1 MKRFWI
7 AIVFGVVAF
16 TVLLVPA
23 VFADGPSEGREGR
36 AELRYMQGMI
46 DHHQMALDMATDC
59 LTKAATESV
68 RTLCQN
74 VIDEQSAEISTMQTW
89 LQDWYGVTYT
99 PMSMTEMMDM
109 MGMGDMMGSMMGSD
123 PMPGG
128 MMEMPEMGHG
138 MMVDPPMM
146 MGMMAGLSQLFG
158 TQYEIAWLESMI
170 DHHDDAINMSER
182 LLARLGDAGH
192 PELRELAQNIIDAQ
206 TAETATME
214 QMIAELSS

>member
-16 TVLLVPA
+16 TALLVPA
-23 VFADGPSEGREGR
+23 VFADGPSAGREGR

-59 LTKAATESV
+59 ITKGVTESV

-89 LQDWYGVTYT
+89 LQDWYGITYT

-109 MGMGDMMGSMMGSD
+109 MGLGDMMGSMMGGD

-146 MGMMAGLSQLFG
+146 MGMMAGLSQLTG

>member
-1 MKRFWI
+1 MKRLWLI
-7 AIVFGVVAF
+7 LGLIVLTFSAF
-16 TVLLVPA
+16 AAPA
-23 VFADGPSEGREGR
+23 VLADGPSEARIGR
-36 AELRYMQGMI
+36 AEMRFMQGMI
-46 DHHQMALDMATDC
+46 DHHQMALDMANDC
-59 LTKAATESV
+59 LAKAVTESV

-89 LQDWYGVTYT
+89 LQAWYGITYT

-109 MGMGDMMGSMMGSD
+109 MGMDDMMMGGD

-128 MMEMPEMGHG
+128 MMEMPGMGHN

-146 MGMMAGLSQLFG
+146 MGMMAGLSQLEG
-158 TQYEIAWLESMI
+158 VEYEIAWLESMI

-182 LLARLGDAGH
+182 LLRRLGESGH

-206 TAETATME
+206 TAEIE
-214 QMIAELSS
+214 SIDQLIVELSA